1 MPPAMP
7 PPAPRESTMVTR
19 ASRRRF
25 TALGLAMLAAGSGW
39 RTGASATTT
48 SGAGGA
54 GGTAPGGAAAVPA
67 AVAAEIAGA
76 RLAGEGD
83 MRWFGLRVYTA
94 QLWVGAA
101 GLDPQRL
108 DARPFALQLRYA
120 MSLSGSA
127 IARRSM
133 EEIERLGLGD
143 ARRRDRW
150 LAAMIQLFPD
160 VGRDDRLIGI
170 HRPGRGA
177 TFHWGDRALGNV
189 EEPEFSTAFF
199 SIWLD
204 ERTVAP
210 DLRRQLLQRAAA

>member
-1 MPPAMP
+1 MLPAMP
-7 PPAPRESTMVTR
+7 PPNHRELTMATR
-19 ASRRRF
+19 LSRRRI
-25 TALGLAMLAAGSGW
+25 TTLGLAMLAAGPFWG
-39 RTGASATTT
+39 TGASATTP
-48 SGAGGA
+48 GGA
-54 GGTAPGGAAAVPA
+54 GGTAPGGAGAVPA

>member
-39 RTGASATTT
+39 RTGASATPP
-48 SGAGGA
+48 SGPGGA
-54 GGTAPGGAAAVPA
+54 GAVPA